1 MKTEFDNTENEAL
14 SIARVS
20 GSAVMLNKIYNES
33 NLETMKRMPNGFV
46 DYVLTSPPYNV
57 GYNQMNGNNT
67 KKYKE
72 LDDNSH
78 LYFDEQKELILELL
92 RVTKKHIF
100 YNTQMLGNNKVDFL
114 NLLGFFKDNI
124 KDIIIWEKNAIPH
137 IEPGIFNSSFEF
149 IIIFSN
155 DYPDKKKFYDANFK
169 RGSESNVFK
178 IKNTHSNK
186 YSDVHKAVMPLDIPR
201 YFMQLFGKE
210 NDIWY
215 DPYNGTA
222 TTSIGAIME
231 KKNFIGSEI
240 STEYFDL
247 GNNRILNEAN
257 QTSLF

>member
-1 MKTEFDNTENEAL
+1 MET
-14 SIARVS
+14 
-20 GSAVMLNKIYNES
+20 NKVYCES
-33 NLETMKRMPNGFV
+33 NLETMKRMTNGYV

-57 GYNQMNGNNT
+57 GNNKMNGDGSR
-67 KKYKE
+67 KYKE
-72 LDDNSH
+72 LKDNSNE
-78 LYFDEQKELILELL
+78 YFEEQKKLIQELL

-155 DYPDKKKFYDANFK
+155 DSPDKKKFYDANFK

-186 YSDVHKAVMPLDIPR
+186 YADVHKAVMPLDIPR
-201 YFMQLFGKE
+201 YFMQNFGKD

-215 DPYNGTA
+215 DPYNGTG
-222 TTSIGAIME
+222 TTSIASIME
-231 KKNFIGSEI
+231 SKIFIGSEI
-240 STEYFDL
+240 SKEYFDL
-247 GNNRILNEAN
+247 SNIRINNELNQ
-257 QTSLF
+257 QTLF